1 MNIPEFS
8 VNKKVTV
15 TMLTILVIIL
25 GAFTFSQMGLE
36 MMPEMDY
43 PMVSVVTAYPGASSE
58 DIENTL
64 TKPLETALAGVKGIK
79 SLKSQSVENQS
90 IIVAEFEWGVNLD
103 FASQDMRDAMDRI
116 SDQLPDDAHKPMV
129 LKINMSASPIL
140 LYSVIGGSDTYTT
153 RKFLE
158 DNVEQKL
165 KHIDGVATIM
175 IAGGNEVEIQ
185 IVIDKTKL
193 DKNNISIDKIVNIL
207 KAQNINVP
215 ASHVVK
221 RQNDL
226 LIRTTGEYE
235 NVKEIENTPI
245 NMSKSGNIV
254 YIKDVSTVIK
264 GYKEQRF
271 NLRSNKQDAV
281 MMAVSKESGA
291 NTLNVSKDI
300 KAEISSISE
309 EYKDKNIRFIE
320 IMDQGQIV
328 EMVTNTGGQSAVI
341 GGLLAIVIMFLFLR
355 NWRPTLVIS
364 LAIPISV
371 IATFIPLQLSGYSL
385 NIMTLGGLALGVGML
400 VDNAVVVIENIFR
413 HLEMGDDRITSAKIG
428 ATEVGMAI
436 TASTLTTV
444 AVFVPMMFA
453 GGIAGQLI
461 KGLALTVSFALFMSL
476 FISLT
481 IVPMFASVLF
491 KVRNSKEEYKEAAG
505 ENKFGMFK
513 RGYTSVLKWTLK
525 HRITVLLSVFTIL
538 IGSLFLIPKIG
549 TEFMPAQDMPM
560 QVLKVR
566 MPAGT
571 SLAETDMITSRL
583 EDIVLD
589 INEVQ
594 YVLINEGSMG
604 GVASQASISPSGINE
619 AVIIFKLS
627 DKEDRDR
634 VSSQIMEEVRR
645 KSPDLSNVELSVIDI
660 STQMMSGGESAPI
673 AIKLF
678 GKDLSLMEK
687 ISSQIANKIKT
698 VDGIRDVNNSMKEQ
712 QPEEHIIV
720 DRDKAFRY
728 GLTVAQI
735 GSAVRTS
742 SLGTESGIFRDE
754 NGDEIDIRVRLNE
767 QNRNSLQEIE
777 YISINSPLGFS
788 VPLKQIAEIRNGYGP
803 ISITR
808 EHQMRLA
815 TITANIYERDLG
827 STVIEIKNSLDDI
840 QKSLPSGYF
849 IEYGGTYESM
859 SESFETLFQALILA
873 IILIYVI
880 MASQFESFSQ
890 PLVIMFTLPLA
901 VIGVLLALYLTG
913 TTLNVPAL
921 IGIIILAG
929 IVVNNG
935 IVLIDHTNQLRA
947 KGLTKHEAL
956 LQSGRDRF
964 RPVLI
969 TSLTTIIGMLPM
981 ALTKGQGS
989 EMSGP
994 MATAVIGGLTSATF
1008 FTLLIVP
1015 ILYSIVDHASE
1026 KASKKAM
1033 KHLHGEK
1040 A

>member
-58 DIENTL
+58 DIETTL
-64 TKPLETALAGVKGIK
+64 TKPLESALAGVKGIK
-79 SLKSQSVENQS
+79 SLKSKSVENQS

-103 FASQDMRDAMDRI
+103 FASQDMRDAMSTI
-116 SDQLPDDAHKPMV
+116 SDQLPDDSDNPMV

-140 LYSVIGGSDTYTT
+140 LYSVVGENDTYTT

-158 DNVEQKL
+158 DNVEPKL

-175 IAGGNEVEIQ
+175 IAGGNEAEIQ
-185 IVIDKTKL
+185 IIVDKTKL
-193 DKNNISIDKIVNIL
+193 DVNNISIDKIVSIL

-215 ASHVVK
+215 ASHVIK
-221 RQNDL
+221 RQKDL
-226 LIRTTGEYE
+226 LIRTSGEYE

-245 NMSKSGNIV
+245 SLSNTGNIV
-254 YIKDVSTVIK
+254 YIKDIATVIK

-291 NTLNVSKDI
+291 NTLNVSKAI
-300 KAEISSISE
+300 KAEIRLISE
-309 EYKDKNIRFIE
+309 EYKDMDIQFIE
-320 IMDQGQIV
+320 IMDQGHLV
-328 EMVTNTGGQSAVI
+328 EMVTNTAAQSAMI
-341 GGLLAIVIMFLFLR
+341 GGLLVIVIMFLFLR

-371 IATFIPLQLSGYSL
+371 LATFIPLQLSGYSL
-385 NIMTLGGLALGVGML
+385 DIMTLGGLALGVGML

-413 HLEMGDDRITSAKIG
+413 HLEMGDDRITSAKVG
-428 ATEVGMAI
+428 AAEKGMAI

-444 AVFVPMMFA
+444 AVFIPMMFT

-481 IVPMFASVLF
+481 IVPMFASILF
-491 KVRNSKEEYKEAAG
+491 KIRNSKEEYEEAAG
-505 ENKFGMFK
+505 EKGFGLFK
-513 RGYTSVLKWTLK
+513 EGYASALKWSLK
-525 HRITVLLSVFTIL
+525 HKVIIILSVFIIF

-549 TEFMPAQDMPM
+549 TEFIPDQDMPM
-560 QVLKVR
+560 QILKVR

-571 SLAETDMITSRL
+571 SLSETDMITSRL
-583 EDIVLD
+583 EDIILGID
-589 INEVQ
+589 EVE

-604 GVASQASISPSGINE
+604 GVGSQGSISPSGINE

-627 DKEDRDR
+627 DKEDRER
-634 VSSQIMEEVRR
+634 VSSQIMEEVRI
-645 KSPDLSNVELSVIDI
+645 KAPDLSNVELSVVDL
-660 STQMMSGGESAPI
+660 SSQMMSGGESAPI

-678 GKDLSLMEK
+678 GKDISMMGK
-687 ISSQIANKIKT
+687 ISSQIAEKIKT
-698 VDGIRDVNNSMKEQ
+698 VEGIRDVNNSMKEQ

-735 GSAVRTS
+735 GSEVRTS
-742 SLGTESGIFRDE
+742 SLGTESGILRDE

-767 QNRNSLQEIE
+767 DSRNSLQEIE
-777 YISINSPLGFS
+777 NISINSPLGFS
-788 VPLKQIAEIRNGYGP
+788 VPLKQIAEIKNGYGP
-803 ISITR
+803 VMITR

-815 TITANIYERDLG
+815 TVTANIYERDLG
-827 STVIEIKNSLDDI
+827 SAIAEIKSSLEDI

-849 IEYGGTYESM
+849 IEYGGTYKNM
-859 SESFETLFQALILA
+859 NESFETLFQALILA

-890 PLVIMFTLPLA
+890 PFVIMFTLPLA

-921 IGIIILAG
+921 IGIIILSG

-935 IVLIDHTNQLRA
+935 IVLIDHINQLRA
-947 KGLTKHEAL
+947 KGLSKHDAII
-956 LQSGRDRF
+956 QSGKDRF

-969 TSLTTIIGMLPM
+969 TSTSTIIGMLPM

-989 EMSGP
+989 EMSNP
-994 MATAVIGGLTSATF
+994 MAISIVGGLISATF

-1015 ILYSIVDHASE
+1015 VLYSIVDHASE
-1026 KASKKAM
+1026 KASAKAM
-1033 KHLHGEK
+1033 KHLHGEE

>member
-1 MNIPEFS
+1 
-8 VNKKVTV
+8 
-15 TMLTILVIIL
+15 
-25 GAFTFSQMGLE
+25 
-36 MMPEMDY
+36 
-43 PMVSVVTAYPGASSE
+43 
-58 DIENTL
+58 
-64 TKPLETALAGVKGIK
+64 
-79 SLKSQSVENQS
+79 
-90 IIVAEFEWGVNLD
+90 
-103 FASQDMRDAMDRI
+103 
-116 SDQLPDDAHKPMV
+116 
-129 LKINMSASPIL
+129 
-140 LYSVIGGSDTYTT
+140 
-153 RKFLE
+153 
-158 DNVEQKL
+158 
-165 KHIDGVATIM
+165 
-175 IAGGNEVEIQ
+175 
-185 IVIDKTKL
+185 
-193 DKNNISIDKIVNIL
+193 
-207 KAQNINVP
+207 
-215 ASHVVK
+215 
-221 RQNDL
+221 
-226 LIRTTGEYE
+226 
-235 NVKEIENTPI
+235 
-245 NMSKSGNIV
+245 
-254 YIKDVSTVIK
+254 
-264 GYKEQRF
+264 
-271 NLRSNKQDAV
+271 
-281 MMAVSKESGA
+281 
-291 NTLNVSKDI
+291 
-300 KAEISSISE
+300 
-309 EYKDKNIRFIE
+309 
-320 IMDQGQIV
+320 
-328 EMVTNTGGQSAVI
+328 
-341 GGLLAIVIMFLFLR
+341 
-355 NWRPTLVIS
+355 
-364 LAIPISV
+364 
-371 IATFIPLQLSGYSL
+371 
-385 NIMTLGGLALGVGML
+385 
-400 VDNAVVVIENIFR
+400 
-413 HLEMGDDRITSAKIG
+413 
-428 ATEVGMAI
+428 
-436 TASTLTTV
+436 
-444 AVFVPMMFA
+444 
-453 GGIAGQLI
+453 
-461 KGLALTVSFALFMSL
+461 
-476 FISLT
+476 
-481 IVPMFASVLF
+481 
-491 KVRNSKEEYKEAAG
+491 
-505 ENKFGMFK
+505 
-513 RGYTSVLKWTLK
+513 
-525 HRITVLLSVFTIL
+525 
-538 IGSLFLIPKIG
+538 
-549 TEFMPAQDMPM
+549 
-560 QVLKVR
+560 
-566 MPAGT
+566 
-571 SLAETDMITSRL
+571 
-583 EDIVLD
+583 
-589 INEVQ
+589 
-594 YVLINEGSMG
+594 
-604 GVASQASISPSGINE
+604 
-619 AVIIFKLS
+619 
-627 DKEDRDR
+627 
-634 VSSQIMEEVRR
+634 MEEVR
-645 KSPDLSNVELSVIDI
+645 KKAPDLLNVELSVIDI

-678 GKDLSLMEK
+678 GKDLSLMKK

-777 YISINSPLGFS
+777 NISINSPLGFS

-890 PLVIMFTLPLA
+890 PLVIMFTLPLV